1 MSKTLLT
8 YAFYRAIILRKARKE
23 QYMPRPVKCRKVCHF
38 PNVLEF
44 LPADDA
50 EKHTPI
56 ILTVDEYETIRL
68 LDKNGYS
75 QEQCAVSMQI
85 ARTTVQRI
93 YEIARKK
100 IADALIDGHPLR
112 IEGGD
117 FRICNGQSSNCSL
130 GGCYKQEFYQKYA
143 VGKGEGIM
151 RIAVTYENGQIFQHF
166 GHTESF
172 KIYDVEEGKIV
183 HSEVVDTN
191 GNGHGAL
198 AGVLN
203 ALNAD
208 VLICGGIGGGA
219 QAALAAAGIK
229 LFGGVSGDAD
239 KAVEAFINETL
250 DYDPDVKCSHHEH
263 SHGEGHTCGE
273 HRCGSHSCH

>member
-1 MSKTLLT
+1 
-8 YAFYRAIILRKARKE
+8 
-23 QYMPRPVKCRKVCHF
+23 MPRPVKCRKVCHF

-100 IADALIDGHPLR
+100 IADALIDGHPLK

-143 VGKGEGIM
+143 VEKGEGIM

-172 KIYDVEEGKIV
+172 KIYDVE
-183 HSEVVDTN
+183 
-191 GNGHGAL
+191 
-198 AGVLN
+198 
-203 ALNAD
+203 D

-273 HRCGSHSCH
+273 HGCGSHSCH